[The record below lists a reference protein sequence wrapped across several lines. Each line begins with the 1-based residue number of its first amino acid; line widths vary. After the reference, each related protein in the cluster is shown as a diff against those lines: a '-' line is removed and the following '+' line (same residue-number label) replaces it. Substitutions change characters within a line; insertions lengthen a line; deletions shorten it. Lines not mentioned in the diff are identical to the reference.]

1 MSWITAFKVIPW
13 KDLIASAP
21 VVVQGAKKLWS
32 LVGKNESAL
41 HPAPRTASGPESRVD
56 ALEREVAN
64 LQEQAAK
71 SAKLISEL
79 ANHSERLIDAV
90 EILRLRTKVLTIA
103 MFVLGICALI
113 GAIAFF
119 R

>member
-13 KDLIASAP
+13 KDLIDSAP
-21 VVVQGAKKLWS
+21 VVVRGAKKLWGM
-32 LVGKNESAL
+32 VGKNA
-41 HPAPRTASGPESRVD
+41 PAAKAPVPAAPKDRFE
-56 ALEREVAN
+56 ALELEVAN

-79 ANHSERLIDAV
+79 ANHSERLVDAV
-90 EILRLRTKVLTIA
+90 EILRVRTKVLTIA
-103 MFVLGICALI
+103 VFVLGICAI
-113 GAIAFF
+113 AGAIALL